1 MARHQ
6 RTGECQTADTES
18 SAVRYL
24 TSKFPRFRDDEFMV
38 EILWKSEAPHV
49 PVQDHEFCE
58 LRLVDLGNA
67 SFPRFLVREIHGAW
81 SAAAQQIRWNGYQD
95 ETCRTPEDAQRR
107 FESRRASN
115 LDSGFAYRTRL
126 E

>member
-1 MARHQ
+1 
-6 RTGECQTADTES
+6 
-18 SAVRYL
+18 
-24 TSKFPRFRDDEFMV
+24 MV

-67 SFPRFLVREIHGAW
+67 SFPRFLVREIHGSW

-95 ETCRTPEDAQRR
+95 ETCRTPEDAKRR
-107 FESRRASN
+107 FESRRLSN
-115 LDSGFAYRTRL
+115 VELGFSYETRL